1 MVISPFGF
9 TRLSFATLPCRT
21 QNLLWHD
28 ESVIA
33 NPLMS
38 ILLWLDASVGKLDL
52 WLVVRC
58 ASTFLLLNLLLIQL

>member
-38 ILLWLDASVGKLDL
+38 ILLWLDASIAKLTL
-52 WLVVRC
+52 RLVVHR
-58 ASTFLLLNLLLIQL
+58 ASVFMLLTLLMIQL